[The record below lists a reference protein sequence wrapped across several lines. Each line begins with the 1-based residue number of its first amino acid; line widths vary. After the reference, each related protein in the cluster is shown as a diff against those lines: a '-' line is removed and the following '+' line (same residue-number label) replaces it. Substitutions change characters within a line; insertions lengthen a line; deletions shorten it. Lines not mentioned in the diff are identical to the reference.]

1 MDFLFKLVP
10 VLAVVV
16 FVVVIALIGYVKAP
30 PDTAFYQNQ
39 KSSSLSLVRK

>member
-16 FVVVIALIGYVKAP
+16 LVVVIALVGYVKAP
-30 PDTAFYQNQ
+30 PDTA
-39 KSSSLSLVRK
+39 